1 MSQAHYQGC
10 TWGAVWA
17 LHVPTAAVAEVTWER
32 SHVTWDLCRDCL
44 NDQLDKAD
52 DGIVFEPSK
61 IEWVYDAG
69 IPHCGIHHWPAEL
82 CEGWSHRPLIERL
95 RATYADGRPST
106 RSDDPT

>member
-1 MSQAHYQGC
+1 MSQAHYLRC
-10 TWGAVWA
+10 YHCPAPAIAVM
-17 LHVPTAAVAEVTWER
+17 R
-32 SHVTWDLCRDCL
+32 SPVGTDWLVCVDEL
-44 NDQLDKAD
+44 NSVLDICD
-52 DGIVFEPSK
+52 VRPHMEPLA

-95 RATYADGRPST
+95 RATYADGRPSA